1 MPHLFPL
8 GKSMNIYTQEV
19 LLSEVKSI
27 SHAKHDEKKFCAIFH
42 LEKGI
47 SLKGEITHDRYTFT
61 PVQQSQLP
69 EIKQIIWKKELIF
82 GGCGIIPKVT
92 FTDLCPQVDRKEY
105 AKLLVPEKIYLNSY
119 NFSHYEYRYLP
130 LLENAEYIC
139 MAWCE
144 LQKFTQKVKLARQN
158 FKDVLALKKA
168 RYDLREYY

>member
-1 MPHLFPL
+1 
-8 GKSMNIYTQEV
+8 MNTNTQKI
-19 LLSEVKSI
+19 LLSKVKSI
-27 SHAKHDEKKFCAIFH
+27 SNVKHDEKKFYAVFH

-47 SLKGEITHDRYTFT
+47 DFNGEITHDRYTFT

-105 AKLLVPEKIYLNSY
+105 VKLLVPEKIYLNSY
-119 NFSHYEYRYLP
+119 NFSSYKYRYLP

-144 LQKFTQKVKLARQN
+144 LQKFTKKVKLARQN
-158 FKDVLALKKA
+158 FEDVLALKKA
-168 RYDLREYY
+168 RYNLREYY